1 MKRDMDLVRK
11 ILLFAENSDSHNI
24 FMPMLIEGYTE
35 EQIKYHLKLLSDAEF
50 ITPEYAETKR
60 FDWGGGSTSE
70 MVDDDPRR
78 LTWKAHEFLDNA
90 RDETRWNE
98 AKKIA
103 GQKGGSM
110 AFDVIKGVLVQL
122 ALQAVGLR

>member
-1 MKRDMDLVRK
+1 MKRDMDLVRA
-11 ILLFAENSDSHNI
+11 ILFTIEESESSDIPTNLSIPN
-24 FMPMLIEGYTE
+24 YSKV
-35 EQIKYHLKLLSDAEF
+35 QIDYHLELLSDANLITSLG
-50 ITPEYAETKR
+50 ITPAMERSYSMAA
-60 FDWGGGSTSE
+60 
-70 MVDDDPRR
+70 PRR
-78 LTWKAHEFLDNA
+78 LTWQGHEFLDNA

-110 AFDVIKGVLVQL
+110 AFDVIKGVLTQL

>member
-11 ILLFAENSDSHNI
+11 ILLKIEELPSYDELVDI
-24 FMPMLIEGYTE
+24 EIEGYSE
-35 EQIKYHLKLLSDAEF
+35 ENIQFHLIQLQEANLIEVLDIGLSKFQGRVNIAP
-50 ITPEYAETKR
+50 T
-60 FDWGGGSTSE
+60 
-70 MVDDDPRR
+70 R
-78 LTWKAHEFLDNA
+78 LTWQGHEFLDNA

-122 ALQAVGLR
+122 ALKMVSP

>member
-1 MKRDMDLVRK
+1 MKRDMDLVRA
-11 ILLFAENSDSHNI
+11 ILIEIEKFGTVQQYTLD
-24 FMPMLIEGYTE
+24 IEGYE
-35 EQIKYHLKLLSDAEF
+35 EQNVAYHVMLLKEASF
-50 ITPEYAETKR
+50 ILAAVAETSDR
-60 FDWGGGSTSE
+60 IIAY
-70 MVDDDPRR
+70 PIR
-78 LTWKAHEFLDNA
+78 LTWQGHEFLDNA

-122 ALQAVGLR
+122 ALQTVGLR

>member
-1 MKRDMDLVRK
+1 MQRDMDLARK
-11 ILLFAENSDSHNI
+11 ILMEIEKFPTVQNYTFNI
-24 FMPMLIEGYTE
+24 RGYEEQEVAYHIMLLKEASLIEAATE
-35 EQIKYHLKLLSDAEF
+35 QDNSGKL
-50 ITPEYAETKR
+50 YAE
-60 FDWGGGSTSE
+60 
-70 MVDDDPRR
+70 PRR
-78 LTWKAHEFLDNA
+78 LTWQGHEFLDNA

-122 ALQAVGLR
+122 ALQTVGLR

>member
-1 MKRDMDLVRK
+1 MKRDMDLVRE
-11 ILLFAENSDSHNI
+11 ILLQAEKSESSDISVS
-24 FMPMLIEGYTE
+24 MSIEGYTE
-35 EQIKYHLKLLSDAEF
+35 EQIKYHLKLLSDAGF
-50 ITPEYAETKR
+50 IIPIYTESKH
-60 FDWGGGSTSE
+60 FDMGGGSTMA

-78 LTWKAHEFLDNA
+78 LTWNAHEFLDNA

-122 ALQAVGLR
+122 ALQTVGLR

>member
-1 MKRDMDLVRK
+1 MKRDMDVVRK
-11 ILLFAENSDSHNI
+11 ILLSLEETSSMSAPYDFKV
-24 FMPMLIEGYTE
+24 EGYSE
-35 EQIKYHLKLLSDAEF
+35 EEITYNLILLKEARLIDAF
-50 ITPEYAETKR
+50 QSNTFQGVLITPN
-60 FDWGGGSTSE
+60 
-70 MVDDDPRR
+70 R
-78 LTWKAHEFLDNA
+78 LTWEGHEFLDNA

-122 ALQAVGLR
+122 ALQTVGLR